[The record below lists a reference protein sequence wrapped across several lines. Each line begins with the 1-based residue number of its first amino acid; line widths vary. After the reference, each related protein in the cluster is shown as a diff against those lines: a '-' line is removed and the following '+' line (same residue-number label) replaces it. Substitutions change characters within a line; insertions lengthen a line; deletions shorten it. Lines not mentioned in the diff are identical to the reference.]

1 MRFTA
6 RQGRLCLQLRVCRQ
20 GGDLQV
26 LLGGGTAHLG
36 AVALAYAPASGAQA
50 QGRLLV
56 LPGHREDVL
65 ALRTATA
72 LADGLGCAVCV
83 SAGIH
88 YPAIT
93 REEIAVVEALADV
106 LTQRCLM
113 ALRKQTSDPEA

>member
-6 RQGRLCLQLRVCRQ
+6 RQGRIGLQLRVCRQ

-56 LPGHREDVL
+56 CLGHREVL

>member
-6 RQGRLCLQLRVCRQ
+6 RQGRICLQLRVCRQ

-65 ALRTATA
+65 A
-72 LADGLGCAVCV
+72 DGLGCAVCV